1 MSEHEKT
8 TISSAELTANYRCAF
23 PEISGDTVSSLLSS
37 EQGKKLAEDF
47 IARYNYP
54 LVQEAK
60 IYTEKLFLEKF
71 LSEGRFIT
79 GHHVASIKERHTDN
93 VVGTLWYTENFINR
107 NQETVARICYL
118 EIQEA
123 MRHQGYG
130 AAALHHVIQ
139 QLLAVKIKKL
149 TLNVFADNHF
159 AIHLYEKN
167 GFSIV

>member
-1 MSEHEKT
+1 MKEVYFVAIEED
-8 TISSAELTANYRCAF
+8 AAL
-23 PEISGDTVSSLLSS
+23 
-37 EQGKKLAEDF
+37 EDF
-47 IARYNYP
+47 RDRVKLYFSKELVKSEVYP
-54 LVQEAK
+54 SLQEAK

-167 GFSIV
+167 GFSIVWTDGKMCEMER